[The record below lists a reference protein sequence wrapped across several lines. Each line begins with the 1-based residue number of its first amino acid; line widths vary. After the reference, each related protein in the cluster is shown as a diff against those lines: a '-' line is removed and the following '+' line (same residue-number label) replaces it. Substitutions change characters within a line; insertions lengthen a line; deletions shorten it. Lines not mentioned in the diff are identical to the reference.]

1 MKEETFTA
9 DIGHRS
15 LEYTQEEHAPS
26 RQTQFPTRLMIKPEK
41 GLQYVAQ

>member
-15 LEYTQEEHAPS
+15 LEYIQEEHAPS
-26 RQTQFPTRLMIKPEK
+26 RQTQFPTRLTKPEK